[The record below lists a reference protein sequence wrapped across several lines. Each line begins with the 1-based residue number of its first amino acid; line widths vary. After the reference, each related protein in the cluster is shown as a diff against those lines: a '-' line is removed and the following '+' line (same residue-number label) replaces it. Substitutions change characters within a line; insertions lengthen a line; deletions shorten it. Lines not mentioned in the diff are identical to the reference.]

1 MIIYTKRFAVDG
13 EWGDEDDNGDGG
25 AGSGDSHYVLI
36 ILMTA
41 NCPLCRYITR
51 YDNAT

>member
-25 AGSGDSHYVLI
+25 AGSGDSHYDV
-36 ILMTA
+36 
-41 NCPLCRYITR
+41 
-51 YDNAT
+51 DNAYDSKLPPLPLFYQIG